1 MLALALHGVL
11 GFSDLPLRFFF
22 QAEDGIRHWSVTGVQ
37 TCALPIL
44 AQARASFFHPLPDL
58 LALFNQ
64 PTFSWRFLKSACERF
79 KGSSRAKWNPVLLAR
94 ELNPTCLVKLPRF
107 TRNELIIL
115 VAIGVLTPLID
126 DRVEHFLVTFFA
138 NISGSVNV
146 FDYTGGPLN
155 SDLLIAWEQ
164 YGGVLAGFLVRKP
177 GAATLAMTINGFG
190 QFFRD
195 GFVGP
200 HHLFYGFAGLGAD
213 VVFWAFRYKRY
224 DAAASSLAGLTAA
237 FFWVPFNHA
246 F

>member
-1 MLALALHGVL
+1 M
-11 GFSDLPLRFFF
+11 
-22 QAEDGIRHWSVTGVQ
+22 
-37 TCALPIL
+37 
-44 AQARASFFHPLPDL
+44 
-58 LALFNQ
+58 
-64 PTFSWRFLKSACERF
+64 
-79 KGSSRAKWNPVLLAR
+79 NPA
-94 ELNPTCLVKLPRF
+94 CLVKLPRF

-138 NISGSVNV
+138 NISGSLNV

-155 SDLLIAWEQ
+155 SDLLISWEQ

-224 DAAASSLAGLTAA
+224 DAAASSLAGIAA
-237 FFWVPFNHA
+237 QFFWVPLTYAYHVTYIYPLSFIGTDLVTRVIGGAVGNGLLGA
-246 F
+246 GLGVAILEAGRRAGLRLGSGRLPEMPSAPVRFERT